1 MTRSMS
7 YRRYFMIAT
16 AMATHRAVS
25 ATWNRTS
32 SQGVEK
38 KLLGTKTAPTRVAER
53 TKANQNTAATT
64 ADGLGPDSF
73 VNGRDHCAD
82 AWISENTVSNTVPAP
97 AAHATGRHRREGSRP
112 FGNSRRRNASPPI
125 GIPHVQ

>member
-38 KLLGTKTAPTRVAER
+38 KLLGTKTAPTRVAEKTNHLSCCRSSPRLRRYRMIEATGPPSMPTMKR
-53 TKANQNTAATT
+53 TKATQKIAATRG
-64 ADGLGPDSF
+64 DGLGPELF
-73 VNGRDHCAD
+73 AFANGRDHCDD
-82 AWISENTVSNTVPAP
+82 AWTRENSVT
-97 AAHATGRHRREGSRP
+97 
-112 FGNSRRRNASPPI
+112 
-125 GIPHVQ
+125 